1 MALYFPDRSAQGLQ
15 FGDEGNSGIAPSGGA
30 LYFPDRTAPGL
41 QFGNGTEPPEP
52 PIPPTPPGAGDVSF
66 FVNGPAIAV
75 LQLLQPDLGYT
86 GGMNIGGSNC
96 PGIGVGVNRPYLR
109 PSDWTLK
116 DQDEAARTP
125 QVGSSVGVS
134 GIGQGSPTKSTLPL
148 QVGVCAAAGD
158 GTVEEEAGAFLTS
171 LDTGWEGE

>member
-1 MALYFPDRSAQGLQ
+1 M
-15 FGDEGNSGIAPSGGA
+15 A

-41 QFGNGTEPPEP
+41 QFGNGTEPPPPVTGALYFPDRTAPGLQFGNGVAP

-66 FVNGPAIAV
+66 FVNGPAIAA

-96 PGIGVGVNRPYLR
+96 PGIGVGVNRPYLK

-134 GIGQGSPTKSTLPL
+134 GIGQGAPTKSTLPL